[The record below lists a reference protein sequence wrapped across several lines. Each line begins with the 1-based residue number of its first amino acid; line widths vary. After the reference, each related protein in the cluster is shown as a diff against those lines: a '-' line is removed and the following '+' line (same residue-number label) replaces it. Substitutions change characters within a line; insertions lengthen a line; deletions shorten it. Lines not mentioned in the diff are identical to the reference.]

1 MLSADE
7 IGELRVLQGRA
18 YGRDGALTEVEA
30 QRLRELAE
38 KARAVPEPVGVPTD
52 QDPSTAV
59 SVDATAPASDAH
71 ESPSVPQPS
80 GSPAPETDTVD
91 PAVDPAGDALTAPPR
106 RGLGGILRTHVK
118 TVVAAAAVLL
128 LVGLAAGWAL
138 FGRQDDGVALTA
150 AQQERRIELQSS
162 GDFDEGSVRIIGQD
176 DDATVWY
183 GTKQDGELACIV
195 LEVGENST
203 DMCQPE
209 DELEASGYNAG
220 VSLVDGEGDSGT
232 QISANAVRAVSGE
245 IVAIIQRWPSGG
257 DAWLSQFTGSERT
270 RAEQLLDLGFEE
282 YSFSVVGYVNDLPV
296 WRAARIED
304 GMSQDCLVVDALAAM
319 QCADSWR
326 VQSGDVGIGIS
337 GAEVDESGASTGSWS
352 IDLGL
357 TSSGNS
363 YLMIRGDV
371 PATVS
376 SSPGSSPGSFIELGG
391 EHGDPILV
399 EVPSDESAD

>member
-7 IGELRVLQGRA
+7 VRELRFLQGRA
-18 YGRDGALTEVEA
+18 YGRDGALTDREA
-30 QRLRELAE
+30 RRLGELQE
-38 KARAVPEPVGVPTD
+38 KARVSPDPVGAPTAL
-52 QDPSTAV
+52 DPSTAV
-59 SVDATAPASDAH
+59 SVDTRAPAADAV
-71 ESPSVPQPS
+71 ESAS
-80 GSPAPETDTVD
+80 GAPTTAAPEADT
-91 PAVDPAGDALTAPPR
+91 PEPAGDVPSDPPQR
-106 RGLGGILRTHVK
+106 RLGGILRGHLK
-118 TVVAAAAVLL
+118 TVVAASAVLL

-138 FGRQDDGVALTA
+138 FGRPDGGVAMTA
-150 AQQERRIELQSS
+150 AQQERRVELQTT
-162 GDFDEGSVRIIGQD
+162 GDFDQGSVRIIGQD

-183 GTKQDGELACIV
+183 GTKQEGELACIV
-195 LEVGENST
+195 LEVGDDAT

-220 VSLVDGEGDSGT
+220 VSLIDGEGESGM
-232 QISANAVRAVSGE
+232 QINASAVRAASGE

-257 DAWLSQFTGSERT
+257 DDWLSQFTGAERT

-296 WRAARIED
+296 WRGARIED

-319 QCADSWR
+319 QCADSWK

-337 GAEVDESGASTGSWS
+337 GVEVDESGATTGSWS

-357 TSSGNS
+357 TSSGNP
-363 YLMIRGDV
+363 YLTIRGDV
-371 PATVS
+371 PPTVT
-376 SSPGSSPGSFIELGG
+376 SSPGSVPGAFIELGG

-399 EVPSDESAD
+399 EVPSDEGEG